1 MLLII
6 SDGCQLLVDETE
18 FVCRCLVWCC
28 VVWCCVVL
36 CGLVWSQFDQTL
48 TLVAWHAVSISIGFQ
63 CRFSVSV
70 GEEPREGFVSTTRKP
85 REKKNRDRSVSFLC
99 HSAQMVLLLLLF
111 LRLLLL
117 WWQTKPV
124 SDRQTCQAGG
134 FGRSSANHKQRLKR
148 DKIVRVLFFFRFD
161 GRWIGRV
168 KLYDRVNGRRRGL
181 SEGQIDRP
189 RGRTDGRA
197 GGRRLN
203 GKPGE
208 GWRRPDIST
217 SFGANFDADK
227 MDKRKPRA
235 RKSFDDR
242 L

>member
-6 SDGCQLLVDETE
+6 SDGCQLVVDETE
-18 FVCRCLVWCC
+18 FVCRCLVWFDL
-28 VVWCCVVL
+28 VWF
-36 CGLVWSQFDQTL
+36 GLVWSQFDQTL

-99 HSAQMVLLLLLF
+99 HSAQMVLLLLF
-111 LRLLLL
+111 LRLQLL

-148 DKIVRVLFFFRFD
+148 DKIVRVLFFSPF
-161 GRWIGRV
+161 
-168 KLYDRVNGRRRGL
+168 
-181 SEGQIDRP
+181 
-189 RGRTDGRA
+189 
-197 GGRRLN
+197 
-203 GKPGE
+203 
-208 GWRRPDIST
+208 
-217 SFGANFDADK
+217 
-227 MDKRKPRA
+227 
-235 RKSFDDR
+235 
-242 L
+242 